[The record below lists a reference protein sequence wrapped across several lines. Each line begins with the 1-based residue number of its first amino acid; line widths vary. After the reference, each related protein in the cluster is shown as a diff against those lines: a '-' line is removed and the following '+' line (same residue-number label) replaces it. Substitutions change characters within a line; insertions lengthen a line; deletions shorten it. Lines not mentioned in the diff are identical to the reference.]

1 MKKLAIVLIV
11 TLTAAFMSG
20 CMFPQE
26 RRAENR
32 MPYEDQVRSVQS
44 AVDQFKEANGGILPI
59 KTKEEGT
66 PLYEKYPIDFKKL
79 MPQFIAEPPGNAFES
94 GGIFQYALVDVE
106 KNPTVKLIDLR
117 MAEQIRDIQ
126 MRIRS
131 QGYPP
136 FKDNIANN
144 VYTLDFK
151 KIGFKEEPY
160 VVSPYTNQN
169 LPLVISGDGHIYV
182 DYSSDLYAAL
192 KKSGKKMKPGEDIRP
207 LLLEGSLFAP
217 AFSLP
222 YTVNEKNEPI
232 FMVK

>member
-1 MKKLAIVLIV
+1 MKKLAIVFVV
-11 TLTAAFMSG
+11 TLTAVFMSG

-26 RRAENR
+26 RRAENQ
-32 MPYEDQVRSVQS
+32 MPYGEQVQTVQS

-59 KTKEEGT
+59 KTKEENT

-79 MPQFIAEPPGNAFES
+79 IPQFIAEPPGNAYES

-106 KNPTVKLIDLR
+106 ENPTVKLIDLR

-126 MRIRS
+126 IRIRS

-136 FKDNIANN
+136 FKKEIAHN
-144 VYTLDFK
+144 VYSLDFK

-160 VVSPYTNQN
+160 VVSPYTQQN
-169 LPLVISGDGHIYV
+169 LPLVISGDGNIYV
-182 DYSSDLYAAL
+182 DYSSDLYAAI
-192 KKSGKKMKPGEDIRP
+192 KKSQEKLKQGEDIRP
-207 LLLEGSLFAP
+207 ILLKDSLFAP

-222 YTVNEKNEPI
+222 YTVNNKNEPV